1 MSKSYKKSPWCG
13 DKKGKWKKRRA
24 SKVVRRYLSRHLE
37 DLYQGAQYKKIY
49 CSRYICDYGFLYPWE
64 EHWTYVQAENSHAHA
79 NEPKRSKEDEYRQW
93 YQEYKA
99 K

>member
-1 MSKSYKKSPWCG
+1 MSKSYKKTPWSG

-24 SKVVRRYLSRHLE
+24 SKVVRRYLKRHPEYLC
-37 DLYQGAQYKKIY
+37 QRMQYKKIY

-64 EHWTYVQAENSHAHA
+64 EHWTYVQEENSHVHA

>member
-24 SKVVRRYLSRHLE
+24 SKVVRRYLKRHSE
-37 DLYQGAQYKKIY
+37 DLFQGVQYKKIY
-49 CSRYICDYGFLYPWE
+49 DSRYICDYGFLYPWE
-64 EHWTYVQAENSHAHA
+64 EHWTYVHA
-79 NEPKRSKEDEYRQW
+79 NKTKRSKEDEYRQW
-93 YQEYKA
+93 YQWYKA